1 MSYIGL
7 LCFCP
12 PFCFISLIE
21 AWNVRMEKDLGIH
34 VFQWPHFTEEQLGD
48 WRDKVTCLRSS
59 S

>member
-48 WRDKVTCLRSS
+48 
-59 S
+59 